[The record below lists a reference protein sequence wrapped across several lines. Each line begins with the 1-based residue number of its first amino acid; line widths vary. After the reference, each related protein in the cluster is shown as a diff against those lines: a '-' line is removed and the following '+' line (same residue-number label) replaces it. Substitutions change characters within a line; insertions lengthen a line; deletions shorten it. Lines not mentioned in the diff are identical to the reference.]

1 MPKVCVFF
9 SYCAIIGQLT
19 IELKNTLVEN
29 HERRQTERAEE
40 NDRRSAENFRLAF
53 YAVVCTL
60 GILCIF
66 GICVGAF
73 VMIRQRCV
81 KSATEKKARETLL
94 KELVQKANDI
104 ERGILEDAE
113 GPKVDQP

>member
-1 MPKVCVFF
+1 MPKVCFF
-9 SYCAIIGQLT
+9 YRVIVGQLT

-29 HERRQTERAEE
+29 HERRLTERAEE
-40 NDRRSAENFRLAF
+40 NDRRSAENFSLAF

-60 GILCIF
+60 GVLCIF
-66 GICVGAF
+66 GVCVAAF

-94 KELVQKANDI
+94 KELVKKANDI